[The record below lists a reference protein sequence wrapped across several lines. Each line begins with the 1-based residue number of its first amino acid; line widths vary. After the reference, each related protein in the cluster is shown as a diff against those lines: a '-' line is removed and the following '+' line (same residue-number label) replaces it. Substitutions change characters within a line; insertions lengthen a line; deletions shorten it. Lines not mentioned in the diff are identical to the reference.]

1 MQRIANLLAIQ
12 DGQVLLLQKPRRG
25 WYVAPGGKM
34 ESGESI
40 YEAAVREFQEETN
53 VTPQDVHLKGVYTM
67 VIKNGEHMVDEWMLY
82 TFVARG
88 VEGTPFTETREG
100 KLEWHPVEELEV
112 LPMAKGDRTNLL
124 FAVHQPGTQYGTFE
138 YTEDF
143 ELISE
148 QIQSSI
154 E

>member
-1 MQRIANLLAIQ
+1 MDA
-12 DGQVLLLQKPRRG
+12 
-25 WYVAPGGKM
+25 
-34 ESGESI
+34 
-40 YEAAVREFQEETN
+40 
-53 VTPQDVHLKGVYTM
+53 
-67 VIKNGEHMVDEWMLY
+67 LY
-82 TFVARG
+82 ICSARC
-88 VEGTPFTETREG
+88 EGTPFTETREG
-100 KLEWHPVEELEV
+100 KLEWHPVEELET

-124 FAVHQPGTQYGTFE
+124 FAAHQPGTQYGTFE